1 LQLLRHRSDMQHAR
15 PNDGA
20 GRGEGHGFTYAFEDA
35 PRAGTDTGEEMHGG
49 PEQLEQ
55 RWRLGSTYGN
65 RYGAKDNGFSQGGRA
80 ILDMDPCQCPTT
92 PVFGMI
98 SRRGIR

>member
-1 LQLLRHRSDMQHAR
+1 MVQGGVRGMALHTPSRTHRAQ
-15 PNDGA
+15 
-20 GRGEGHGFTYAFEDA
+20 ELIQ
-35 PRAGTDTGEEMHGG
+35 EMHGG
-49 PEQLEQ
+49 LEQLEQ